1 MVDQLH
7 KNKHLLWRAGFGP
20 SLSQLI
26 NLEKIPT
33 RDVLRDLFSKKS
45 YSDIH
50 FDTPAANID
59 YQTLS
64 KTDAETRKQIQQL
77 NRKQTLE
84 INLNF
89 FDQMVAADDQLREKM
104 AFFWHGHFA
113 TRVVNAAFNQQI
125 LGVIRKNALGNFRD
139 LLFEV
144 SRSPAMLQF
153 LNNQQNVKN
162 HPNENFAREV
172 MELFTMG
179 RGNYTEK
186 DIREAARAFT
196 GWAYQKDGNFIFK
209 EKQHDQGDKTFLGKT
224 GNFKGDDILNIIL
237 EQKATSRFIVAKLYR
252 FFVNESLDEKIVDQL
267 SSKFVNSNY
276 DITALLHEIFSADW
290 FYDRKNIGSKI
301 KSPIELMVGI
311 RRVLPMNIGDR
322 QNLIQYQQLLGQMLL
337 YPPNVAGWP
346 SGKAWIDSSSLLLRM
361 QLPQIWSGL
370 RPMDY
375 KAKENDDLDMGQ
387 KNRSALEK
395 VYKNPKIDINWKQIE
410 EVFAGKSIPDYL
422 LQIQNRQNDKT
433 ISSFSDQSVK
443 INIIDWM
450 STPEY
455 QLC

>member
-26 NLEKIPT
+26 NLDKIPT

-45 YSDIH
+45 FSDIH

-113 TRVVNAAFNQQI
+113 TRVVNAAFNQQM

-196 GWAYQKDGNFIFK
+196 GWAYQKDGTFIFK

-267 SSKFVNSNY
+267 SSKFLNSNY

-290 FYDRKNIGSKI
+290 FYDQKNIGSKI

-311 RRVLPMNIGDR
+311 RRVLPMSIGDR

>member
-45 YSDIH
+45 FSDIH

-113 TRVVNAAFNQQI
+113 TRVVNAAFNQQM

-196 GWAYQKDGNFIFK
+196 GWAYQKDGSFIFK

-290 FYDRKNIGSKI
+290 FYDQKNIGSKI

-410 EVFAGKSIPDYL
+410 EVFAGKNIPDYL

>member
-125 LGVIRKNALGNFRD
+125 LGVIRENALGNFRD

-196 GWAYQKDGNFIFK
+196 GWAYQKDGTFIFK

-237 EQKATSRFIVAKLYR
+237 EQRATSRFIVAKLYR

-290 FYDRKNIGSKI
+290 FYDQKNIGSKI

-410 EVFAGKSIPDYL
+410 EVFAGKNIPDYL

>member
-125 LGVIRKNALGNFRD
+125 LGVIRENALGNFRD

-196 GWAYQKDGNFIFK
+196 GWAYQKDGTFIFK
-209 EKQHDQGDKTFLGKT
+209 EKQHDQGDKTFLGKR

-290 FYDRKNIGSKI
+290 FYDQKNIGSKI

-410 EVFAGKSIPDYL
+410 EVFAGKNIADYL

>member
-45 YSDIH
+45 FSDIH

-113 TRVVNAAFNQQI
+113 TRVVNAAFNQQM

-196 GWAYQKDGNFIFK
+196 GWAYQKDGTFIFK

-237 EQKATSRFIVAKLYR
+237 EQKATSRFIVAKL
-252 FFVNESLDEKIVDQL
+252 VNESLDEKIVDQL

-290 FYDRKNIGSKI
+290 FYDQKNIGSKI

-410 EVFAGKSIPDYL
+410 EVFAGKNIPDYL

>member
-45 YSDIH
+45 FSDIH

-113 TRVVNAAFNQQI
+113 TRVVNAAFNQQM

-196 GWAYQKDGNFIFK
+196 GWAYQKDGTFIFK

-290 FYDRKNIGSKI
+290 FYDQKNIGSKI

>member
-45 YSDIH
+45 FSDIH

-113 TRVVNAAFNQQI
+113 TRVVNAAFNQQM

-196 GWAYQKDGNFIFK
+196 GWAYQKDGTFIFK

-290 FYDRKNIGSKI
+290 FYDQKNIGSKI

-410 EVFAGKSIPDYL
+410 EVFAGKNIPDYL

>member
-45 YSDIH
+45 FSDIH

-113 TRVVNAAFNQQI
+113 TRVVNAAFNQQM

-196 GWAYQKDGNFIFK
+196 GWAYQKDGTFIFK

-267 SSKFVNSNY
+267 SSKFLNSNY

-290 FYDRKNIGSKI
+290 FYDQKNIGSKI

-311 RRVLPMNIGDR
+311 RRVLPMSIGDR

>member
-113 TRVVNAAFNQQI
+113 TRVVNAAFNQQM

-196 GWAYQKDGNFIFK
+196 GWAYQKDGTFIFK

-290 FYDRKNIGSKI
+290 FYDQKNIGSKI

-410 EVFAGKSIPDYL
+410 EVFAGKNIPDYL

>member
-45 YSDIH
+45 FSDIH

-113 TRVVNAAFNQQI
+113 TRVVNAAFNQQV

-196 GWAYQKDGNFIFK
+196 GWAYQKDGTFIFK

-267 SSKFVNSNY
+267 SSKFLNSNY

-290 FYDRKNIGSKI
+290 FYDQKNIGSKI

-311 RRVLPMNIGDR
+311 RRVLPMSIGDR